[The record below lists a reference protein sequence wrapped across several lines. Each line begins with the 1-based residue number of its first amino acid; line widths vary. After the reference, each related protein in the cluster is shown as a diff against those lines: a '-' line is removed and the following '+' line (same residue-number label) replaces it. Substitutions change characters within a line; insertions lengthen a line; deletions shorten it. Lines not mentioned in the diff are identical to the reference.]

1 MEKEGTIVIERPM
14 TPEEISERE
23 AWEAGAYNREYAAVE
38 EARLQGYQRTA
49 DPIMAQW
56 LRGEKTE
63 QEWLDAVQA
72 VKDANPY
79 PVKPS
84 AKK

>member
-1 MEKEGTIVIERPM
+1 MENEGTIIIERPM
-14 TPEEISERE
+14 TAEEKAERA
-23 AWEAGAYNREYAAVE
+23 AWEVGAFDREYAAVE

>member
-1 MEKEGTIVIERPM
+1 METEGTIIIERPM
-14 TPEEISERE
+14 TPEEEAERAE
-23 AWEAGAYNREYAAVE
+23 WEAGAYDREYAAVE
-38 EARLQGYQRTA
+38 EARLQGYQRNS
-49 DPIMAQW
+49 DPVMAQF

-79 PVKPS
+79 PVKES
-84 AKK
+84 K

>member
-1 MEKEGTIVIERPM
+1 MTEIIEREM
-14 TPEEISERE
+14 TPEEKAERE
-23 AWEAGAYNREYAAVE
+23 AWEAGAYDREYAAVE
-38 EARLQGYQRTA
+38 EARLQGYQRTS
-49 DPIMAQW
+49 DPIMAQF

-79 PVKPS
+79 PVKEQ
-84 AKK
+84 

>member
-1 MEKEGTIVIERPM
+1 M
-14 TPEEISERE
+14 TEIILTEPSEEEIAER
-23 AWEAGAYNREYAAVE
+23 AIWEAGKYDREFALVE
-38 EARLQGYQRTA
+38 EARLQGYQKTA

-79 PVKPS
+79 PVDPS
-84 AKK
+84 APKKK

>member
-1 MEKEGTIVIERPM
+1 MENETVIIERQM
-14 TPEEISERE
+14 TPEEMAERE
-23 AWEAGAYNREYAAVE
+23 AWEATWFEREFALVE

>member
-1 MEKEGTIVIERPM
+1 MTEIIIRPL
-14 TPEEISERE
+14 TPEEEAERAE
-23 AWEAGAYNREYAAVE
+23 WASTEYDRVFAQVE

>member
-1 MEKEGTIVIERPM
+1 M
-14 TPEEISERE
+14 TEIIIRELSEEEISERE
-23 AWEAGAYNREYAAVE
+23 AWEAGAFDREYASVE
-38 EARLQGYQRTA
+38 EARLQGYQKTA